1 MNSSI
6 KQIFLNLCLVVLAFA
21 VQTGVFPLM
30 PFLAVYPNLMVILTF
45 SLGFIRG
52 SRSGMAYG
60 LVAGLL
66 LDLSSG
72 GPLGFY
78 TLIYIWLGYLNG
90 ICTRYYYEDY
100 ITLPLVLSALNELI
114 YNFYLYSGFYKHL
127 SQIIGSHAT
136 ARNKNFFYRF
146 CLYTDFIQEAVC
158 FRNRQCNRNPV
169 SRPESKITSR
179 YDDGFISFHN
189 THQSTDCNFPLH
201 IFKLH
206 II

>member
-90 ICTRYYYEDY
+90 ICTG
-100 ITLPLVLSALNELI
+100 ITMRTTL
-114 YNFYLYSGFYKHL
+114 
-127 SQIIGSHAT
+127 
-136 ARNKNFFYRF
+136 RCRW
-146 CLYTDFIQEAVC
+146 C
-158 FRNRQCNRNPV
+158 FPR
-169 SRPESKITSR
+169 SMS
-179 YDDGFISFHN
+179 
-189 THQSTDCNFPLH
+189 
-201 IFKLH
+201 
-206 II
+206 